1 MSHALA
7 TWLQSWDELN
17 LAAGAALAL
26 VFIISGLLPI
36 PRTFLCIAAG
46 TIFGLP
52 AVPIILPSTTLGG
65 VIGFLLARHLFAGWL
80 WREVDRRPRLRATM
94 DAIDSESWLIVG
106 LLRFGSPV
114 PTMVQNYLF
123 GLTRIGLL
131 PFAAASFVFT
141 IPQVCLYTYL
151 GDAGR
156 VALLDDTSSALS
168 RTLIAIGALTLATT
182 VILVARKANFALRSN
197 DSRSNC

>member
-1 MSHALA
+1 
-7 TWLQSWDELN
+7 LN
-17 LAAGAALAL
+17 LVAAAALAL
-26 VFIISGLLPI
+26 VFIVSGLVPI
-36 PRTFLCIAAG
+36 PRTFLCLAAG
-46 TIFGLP
+46 TVFGLP

-65 VIGFLLARHLFAGWL
+65 VIGFLLARYLFSGWL

-94 DAIDSESWLIVG
+94 DAIDSESWRIVG

-131 PFAAASFVFT
+131 PFTAATFVFT

-151 GDAGR
+151 GAAGR
-156 VALLDDTSSALS
+156 VALLDDTSSTLS
-168 RTLIAIGALTLATT
+168 RALVGIGALTLATT
-182 VILVARKANFALRSN
+182 LILVTRKASVALRRN
-197 DSRSNC
+197 RSRLHC